1 MCACNIVLPKPVWLS
16 MRTFVRYILLPII
29 FLGAFQR
36 CFAQEDYSSYLNQ
49 RAIKPSHSSVEMGL
63 MAGASYLHSS
73 ASVVDLAPKLGLR
86 GALSMSLIWADYYAL
101 QMELAYVYNKIDAK
115 AGASAPAFDVK
126 SGTMEIPLLFS
137 YRGLGPVRLN
147 VGPVLSLAGTA
158 RYDSGAE
165 RIEFGRMRSTIGY
178 AVGAGVS
185 LTRHLLLDA
194 RFTGNFSKPINYFEG
209 HEFSTPNYWAVLSL
223 GYMF

>member
-1 MCACNIVLPKPVWLS
+1 MCVCNIVLFGTVWLS

-49 RAIKPSHSSVEMGL
+49 RAIKPSHSSVEMGV
-63 MAGASYLHSS
+63 MAGAAYMFTSTS
-73 ASVVDLAPKLGLR
+73 AIDLAPQLGFR

-115 AGASAPAFDVK
+115 ADASAPAFDVK
-126 SGTMEIPLLFS
+126 SGALEIPLLFS

-147 VGPVLSLAGTA
+147 IGPVLSLAGTA
-158 RYDSGAE
+158 RYNSGAE
-165 RIEFGRMRSTIGY
+165 RIEFGRMRSTVGY
-178 AVGAGVS
+178 AVGAGVN

-194 RFTGNFSKPINYFEG
+194 RFSGNFSKPSNYFEG
-209 HEFSTPNYWAVLSL
+209 REFSTSNYWATLSL

>member
-1 MCACNIVLPKPVWLS
+1 MCACNIVLFGTVWLS

-29 FLGAFQR
+29 FLGTFQR

-63 MAGASYLHSS
+63 MAGAAYLHSS
-73 ASVVDLAPKLGLR
+73 TSAIDLAPKLGLR

-101 QMELAYVYNKIDAK
+101 QMELAYLYNEIDASV
-115 AGASAPAFDVK
+115 GGSSAEVESSVF
-126 SGTMEIPLLFS
+126 EIPLLFS

-158 RYDSGAE
+158 RYNSGAE
-165 RIEFGRMRSTIGY
+165 RIEFGRMRSMVGY
-178 AVGAGVS
+178 AVGAGVN

-194 RFTGNFSKPINYFEG
+194 RFTGNFSTPSNYFEG
-209 HEFSTPNYWAVLSL
+209 SEFSTSNYWATLSL

>member
-1 MCACNIVLPKPVWLS
+1 MCACNIAPLWPVWLS
-16 MRTFVRYILLPII
+16 MKTFVRYILLTII
-29 FLGAFQR
+29 VLGAFQR

-49 RAIKPSHSSVEMGL
+49 RAVKQSRSSVEMGI
-63 MAGASYLHSS
+63 MAGASYLHTS
-73 ASVVDLAPKLGLR
+73 ASAVDLSPKLGLR

-101 QMELAYVYNKIDAK
+101 QMELAYLYNEIDAS
-115 AGASAPAFDVK
+115 AGGFSANVESNVF
-126 SGTMEIPLLFS
+126 EIPVLFS

-178 AVGAGVS
+178 AVGAGVN

>member
-16 MRTFVRYILLPII
+16 MKTFVRYILLPII

-36 CFAQEDYSSYLNQ
+36 SFAQEAYSSYLNQ
-49 RAIKPSHSSVEMGL
+49 RAIKPSHSSVEMGV

-73 ASVVDLAPKLGLR
+73 ASAVDLAPQLGFR

-101 QMELAYVYNKIDAK
+101 QMELAYLYNEIDASV
-115 AGASAPAFDVK
+115 GGSSAEVESSVF
-126 SGTMEIPLLFS
+126 EIPLLFS

-158 RYDSGAE
+158 RYNSGAE
-165 RIEFGRMRSTIGY
+165 RIEFGRMRSMVGY
-178 AVGAGVS
+178 AVGAGVN

-194 RFTGNFSKPINYFEG
+194 RFTGNFSTPSNYFEG
-209 HEFSTPNYWAVLSL
+209 SEFSTSNYWAVLSL
-223 GYMF
+223 VYMF

>member
-1 MCACNIVLPKPVWLS
+1 MCACNIVLFGTVWLS

-49 RAIKPSHSSVEMGL
+49 RAIKPSHSSVEMGV
-63 MAGASYLHSS
+63 MVGASYLHSS
-73 ASVVDLAPKLGLR
+73 ASAVDLAPKLGLR

-101 QMELAYVYNKIDAK
+101 QMELAYLYNEIDASV
-115 AGASAPAFDVK
+115 GGSSAEVESSVF
-126 SGTMEIPLLFS
+126 EIPLLFS

-147 VGPVLSLAGTA
+147 IGPVLSLAGTA

-165 RIEFGRMRSTIGY
+165 RIEFGRMRSMVGY
-178 AVGAGVS
+178 VVGAGVN

-194 RFTGNFSKPINYFEG
+194 RFTGNFSTPSNYFEG
-209 HEFSTPNYWAVLSL
+209 SEFSTSNYWAVLSL

>member
-1 MCACNIVLPKPVWLS
+1 MKAI
-16 MRTFVRYILLPII
+16 VRYIIPLIA
-29 FLGAFQR
+29 FLGMAQYG
-36 CFAQEDYSSYLNQ
+36 FAQEDYSRYLNQ
-49 RAIKPSHSSVEMGL
+49 RSIRQPHSSVEMGL
-63 MAGASYLHSS
+63 MAGAAYMFSS
-73 ASVVDLAPKLGLR
+73 TSAIDLAPRLGIR

-101 QMELAYVYNKIDAK
+101 QMELAYVYNEMEACM
-115 AGASAPAFDVK
+115 GQFSANVK
-126 SGTMEIPLLFS
+126 SNIMEIPLLFS

-165 RIEFGRMRSTIGY
+165 RIEFGRMRSTVGY
-178 AVGAGVS
+178 AVGAGVN

-194 RFTGNFSKPINYFEG
+194 RFSGNFSKPSNYFEG
-209 HEFSTPNYWAVLSL
+209 LEFSTSNYWATLSL

>member
-1 MCACNIVLPKPVWLS
+1 MCTCNIVLFGAVWLS
-16 MRTFVRYILLPII
+16 MRTFVRYILLSII
-29 FLGAFQR
+29 FLGTFQR
-36 CFAQEDYSSYLNQ
+36 SFAQEDYSSYLNQ
-49 RAIKPSHSSVEMGL
+49 RAIKPSHSSVEMGV

-73 ASVVDLAPKLGLR
+73 ASAVDLAPKLGLR

-101 QMELAYVYNKIDAK
+101 QMELAYLYNEIDASV
-115 AGASAPAFDVK
+115 GGSSAEVE
-126 SGTMEIPLLFS
+126 SGVFEIPLLFS

-147 VGPVLSLAGTA
+147 IGPVLSLAGTA

-165 RIEFGRMRSTIGY
+165 RIEFGRMRSMVGY
-178 AVGAGVS
+178 AVGAGVN

-194 RFTGNFSKPINYFEG
+194 RFTGNFSTPSNYFEG
-209 HEFSTPNYWAVLSL
+209 SEFSTSNYWTVLSL

>member
-1 MCACNIVLPKPVWLS
+1 MKAI
-16 MRTFVRYILLPII
+16 VRYIIPLIA
-29 FLGAFQR
+29 FLGMAQYG
-36 CFAQEDYSSYLNQ
+36 FAQEDYSRYLNQ
-49 RAIKPSHSSVEMGL
+49 RSIRQPHSSVEMGL
-63 MAGASYLHSS
+63 MAVAAYMFSS
-73 ASVVDLAPKLGLR
+73 TSAIDLAPRLGIR

-101 QMELAYVYNKIDAK
+101 QMELAYVYNEMEACM
-115 AGASAPAFDVK
+115 GQFSANVK
-126 SGTMEIPLLFS
+126 SNIMEIPLLFS

-165 RIEFGRMRSTIGY
+165 RIEFGRMRSTVGY
-178 AVGAGVS
+178 AVGAGVN

-194 RFTGNFSKPINYFEG
+194 RFSGNFSKPSNYFEG
-209 HEFSTPNYWAVLSL
+209 LEFSTSNYWATLSL

>member
-1 MCACNIVLPKPVWLS
+1 
-16 MRTFVRYILLPII
+16 MRTFVRYILLQII
-29 FLGAFQR
+29 FLGTFQR
-36 CFAQEDYSSYLNQ
+36 SFAQEDYSSYLNQ
-49 RAIKPSHSSVEMGL
+49 RAIKPSHSSVEMGV
-63 MAGASYLHSS
+63 MVGASYLHSS
-73 ASVVDLAPKLGLR
+73 ASAVDLAPKLGLR

-101 QMELAYVYNKIDAK
+101 QMELAYLYNEIDASV
-115 AGASAPAFDVK
+115 GGSSAEVESSVF
-126 SGTMEIPLLFS
+126 EIPLLFS

-165 RIEFGRMRSTIGY
+165 RIEFGRMRSMVGY
-178 AVGAGVS
+178 VVGAGVN

-194 RFTGNFSKPINYFEG
+194 RFTGNFSTPSNYFEG
-209 HEFSTPNYWAVLSL
+209 SEFSTSNYWAVLSL

>member
-1 MCACNIVLPKPVWLS
+1 

-49 RAIKPSHSSVEMGL
+49 RAIKPSHSSVEMGV
-63 MAGASYLHSS
+63 MVGASYLHSS
-73 ASVVDLAPKLGLR
+73 ASAVDLAPKLGLR

-101 QMELAYVYNKIDAK
+101 QMELAYLYNEIDASV
-115 AGASAPAFDVK
+115 GGSSAEVESSVF
-126 SGTMEIPLLFS
+126 EIPLLFS

-165 RIEFGRMRSTIGY
+165 RIEFGRMRSTVGY
-178 AVGAGVS
+178 AVGAGVN

-194 RFTGNFSKPINYFEG
+194 RFTGNFAKPSNYFEG
-209 HEFSTPNYWAVLSL
+209 LEFSTSSYWTVLSL

>member
-1 MCACNIVLPKPVWLS
+1 

-29 FLGAFQR
+29 FLGTFQR
-36 CFAQEDYSSYLNQ
+36 SFAQEDYSSYLNQ
-49 RAIKPSHSSVEMGL
+49 RAIKPSHSSVEMGV
-63 MAGASYLHSS
+63 MVGASYLHSS
-73 ASVVDLAPKLGLR
+73 ASAVDLAPKLGLR

-101 QMELAYVYNKIDAK
+101 QMELAYLYNEIDASV
-115 AGASAPAFDVK
+115 GGSSAEVESSVF
-126 SGTMEIPLLFS
+126 EIPLLFS

-165 RIEFGRMRSTIGY
+165 RIEFGRMRSMVGY
-178 AVGAGVS
+178 AVGAGVN

-194 RFTGNFSKPINYFEG
+194 RFTGNFSKPSNYFEG
-209 HEFSTPNYWAVLSL
+209 SEFSTSSYWTVLSL

>member
-49 RAIKPSHSSVEMGL
+49 RAIKPSHSSVEMGV
-63 MAGASYLHSS
+63 MVGASYLHSS
-73 ASVVDLAPKLGLR
+73 ASAVDLAPKLGLR

-101 QMELAYVYNKIDAK
+101 QMELAYLYNEIDASV
-115 AGASAPAFDVK
+115 GGSSAEVESSVF
-126 SGTMEIPLLFS
+126 EIPLLFS

-165 RIEFGRMRSTIGY
+165 RIEFGRMRSMVGY
-178 AVGAGVS
+178 VVGAGVN

-194 RFTGNFSKPINYFEG
+194 RFTGNFSTPSNYFEG
-209 HEFSTPNYWAVLSL
+209 SEFSTSNYWAVLSL